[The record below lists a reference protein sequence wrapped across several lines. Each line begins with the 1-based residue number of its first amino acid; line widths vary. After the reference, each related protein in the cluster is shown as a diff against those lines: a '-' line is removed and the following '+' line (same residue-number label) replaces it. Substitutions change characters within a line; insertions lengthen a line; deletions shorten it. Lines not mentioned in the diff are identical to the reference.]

1 MASHGEHGAAG
12 GPDASSPGDPRS
24 PEPDPA
30 AGSNSMDARLPAD
43 LLRAVLQ
50 RLPPIDVARSACVC
64 RAWRAVASDRAVLE
78 AAFCAPWGV
87 RRVVGEPATGAFWRT
102 ASLGR
107 FALSHAVRR
116 GDTVPGVAL
125 KYSVQVTDIKRF
137 NNMMSDHGIHSRERL
152 LIPISNPEILLGSA
166 CYIEMDHNA
175 KREVAV
181 FYPEGRP
188 GGKTESLANIVSM
201 ERRSRRI
208 LESVRR
214 SLHVDDG
221 TAAYYLSVS
230 EGDPRAAMMEYSEDL
245 RWEQQ
250 RAGR

>member
-1 MASHGEHGAAG
+1 M
-12 GPDASSPGDPRS
+12 
-24 PEPDPA
+24 
-30 AGSNSMDARLPAD
+30 
-43 LLRAVLQ
+43 
-50 RLPPIDVARSACVC
+50 
-64 RAWRAVASDRAVLE
+64 
-78 AAFCAPWGV
+78 
-87 RRVVGEPATGAFWRT
+87 
-102 ASLGR
+102 
-107 FALSHAVRR
+107 
-116 GDTVPGVAL
+116 
-125 KYSVQVTDIKRF
+125 QVTDIKRF

-152 LIPISNPEILLGSA
+152 LIPISNPDILLGST

-181 FYPEGRP
+181 FYPEGHP
-188 GGKTESLANIVSM
+188 SGKTESSANIASA

-230 EGDPRAAMMEYSEDL
+230 QGDPRAAMMEYSEDL

-250 RAGR
+250 RLGR

>member
-1 MASHGEHGAAG
+1 MDSRGEHGAAG
-12 GPDASSPGDPRS
+12 GPDASSHADPRS
-24 PEPDPA
+24 PGPDPA
-30 AGSNSMDARLPAD
+30 AGSMDARLPAD

-64 RAWRAVASDRAVLE
+64 RAWHAVASDRAVLE
-78 AAFCAPWGV
+78 AAFCTPWGV

-152 LIPISNPEILLGSA
+152 LIPIGNPEVLLGST

-188 GGKTESLANIVSM
+188 SSKTESLTNIVST

-250 RAGR
+250 RAGQ

>member
-1 MASHGEHGAAG
+1 MDSRVVDDGAG
-12 GPDASSPGDPRS
+12 GFPDASSPADPPS

-30 AGSNSMDARLPAD
+30 AGAMDARLPGD

-50 RLPPIDVARSACVC
+50 RLPPIDLARSACVC
-64 RAWRAVASDRAVLE
+64 RAWRAVASDRAVVE

-87 RRVVGEPATGAFWRT
+87 RRVVGEPATGAFWRA

-137 NNMMSDHGIHSRERL
+137 NNMMSDHGIYSRERL
-152 LIPISNPEILLGSA
+152 LISISNPEILMGST

-175 KREVAV
+175 KRERGEAKG
-181 FYPEGRP
+181 F
-188 GGKTESLANIVSM
+188 S
-201 ERRSRRI
+201 SR
-208 LESVRR
+208 
-214 SLHVDDG
+214 
-221 TAAYYLSVS
+221 
-230 EGDPRAAMMEYSEDL
+230 
-245 RWEQQ
+245 
-250 RAGR
+250 